1 MNFQNKR
8 NIFSPIIAG
17 VMRWGVWGASMSKSE
32 MAAAIADCIDCG
44 ITTFDHAD
52 IYGDY
57 TTEQDFGAGLQNSG
71 ISRDRIQLITKCG
84 IMRPCKQRPEYKV
97 KHYNTSVKHII
108 NSAEQSLNNLKTD
121 YLDVLLIH
129 RPSPVMDYEAIADAF
144 TKLSDSGKVIHFG
157 VSNFLPFHA
166 DAMAAL
172 YPLITNQVELS
183 LFNTTAL
190 YDGTVECCNKNGMV
204 LSAWSPLG
212 GKILFSDQQPS
223 NKQALQDLAADL
235 GHSLVQL
242 ALNFILHHPA
252 GIIPV
257 IGTSRSEGFRE
268 SVGALQ
274 KKLTDEQWFEILK
287 IVKGTEVP

>member
-1 MNFQNKR
+1 MDFQTKR

-17 VMRWGVWGASMSKSE
+17 VMRWGVWGAAMNKSE
-32 MAAAIADCIDCG
+32 MASAISACFDYG

-57 TTEQDFGAGLQNSG
+57 TTEQDFGAGFPKSG
-71 ISRDRIQLITKCG
+71 ISREKIQLITKCG
-84 IMRPCKQRPEYKV
+84 IMHPCAQRPDYRV
-97 KHYNTSVKHII
+97 KHYNTSIQHII
-108 NSAEQSLNNLKTD
+108 YSAEQSLRNLKTD

-144 TKLSDSGKVIHFG
+144 TKLSETGKVQHFG
-157 VSNFLPFHA
+157 VSNFLPFQT

-190 YDGTVECCNKNGMV
+190 YDGTIECCNKNGMV

-212 GKILFSDQQPS
+212 GKILFSDEQPS
-223 NKQALQDLAADL
+223 NKQTLLDIASDL
-235 GHSLVQL
+235 GQSIVQL

-268 SVGALQ
+268 SVGAFQ
-274 KKLTDEQWFEILK
+274 KKLTDEQWFEILR
-287 IVKGTEVP
+287 IVKGTDVP